1 MNENNK
7 EAAVAF
13 LQLCATGK
21 VREAY
26 QKYVADDFKHHN
38 PYFEGSA
45 AALRAGMEQSARQNP
60 RNTLNVQRVISE
72 GDLVA
77 VHSHGWHKPGDPG
90 YAVVHM
96 LRFKDGRI
104 VEMWDVAQEVPGDT
118 PNQHGMF

>member
-1 MNENNK
+1 MIEKNK

-26 QKYVADDFKHHN
+26 EKYAAEDFKHHN

-45 AALRAGMEQSARQNP
+45 DSLKAGMEESAHQNP
-60 RNTLNVQRVISE
+60 HNTLEVKRVIAE

-90 YAVVHM
+90 YAVVHI
-96 LRFKDGRI
+96 LRFENDRI
-104 VEMWDVAQEVPGDT
+104 VEFWDVAQMVPEET